1 MGEPQDKIVNP
12 RIALN
17 SRTSRLLRGDVDI
30 DMKEKYDILKDEI
43 MNMEDDEDEYNF
55 ERRLKLLMQND
66 KFEKQF
72 NTIRSNENDD
82 NYDQFYDSYEC
93 VHKYGN
99 LYDSSESVNK
109 YEILYDSNEGVNKYN
124 NMYDSNEGVHKY
136 DNMYDSNESVQKY
149 DNMYD
154 SNEAVQKYDNMYDSN
169 EAIQKYDNMYD
180 SNEAVQ
186 KYDNMYDSNEAVQKY
201 DNMYDSSESVDSC
214 DKSFDKTKYDDEY
227 GKLNNSQDSIYSQI
241 HQYNGMK
248 YKLPAMD
255 MYYRRKKKSIF
266 SRIWKVLKKTDAHI
280 EREMYNVMNNDI
292 PRDVKEFFGG
302 IRSRESI
309 KLIKLFTIFSPVISI
324 ASMMF
329 LLVLLNFAA
338 PVAIVGSCIK
348 ILFVIFPIV
357 LTYVLYKY
365 KKCKHLSKLYGSR
378 RCPRKYRRK
387 RKI

>member
-1 MGEPQDKIVNP
+1 METCKIDLIYRLKNQKQLNATNIDTTTDMGEPQDKIVNP

-124 NMYDSNEGVHKY
+124 N
-136 DNMYDSNESVQKY
+136 
-149 DNMYD
+149 
-154 SNEAVQKYDNMYDSN
+154 
-169 EAIQKYDNMYD
+169 I
-180 SNEAVQ
+180 
-186 KYDNMYDSNEAVQKY
+186 
-201 DNMYDSSESVDSC
+201 VDSC

>member
-124 NMYDSNEGVHKY
+124 
-136 DNMYDSNESVQKY
+136 
-149 DNMYD
+149 
-154 SNEAVQKYDNMYDSN
+154 
-169 EAIQKYDNMYD
+169 
-180 SNEAVQ
+180 
-186 KYDNMYDSNEAVQKY
+186 NMYDSNEAVQKY

>member
-124 NMYDSNEGVHKY
+124 N
-136 DNMYDSNESVQKY
+136 
-149 DNMYD
+149 
-154 SNEAVQKYDNMYDSN
+154 
-169 EAIQKYDNMYD
+169 I
-180 SNEAVQ
+180 
-186 KYDNMYDSNEAVQKY
+186 
-201 DNMYDSSESVDSC
+201 VDSC